1 MIIYLAEKV
10 LVFCQK
16 WIFRGHLSFVIIFGI
31 QGAALAHDTPARN
44 PTMLNIETEE
54 LPAGRVR
61 MTSTERTHPP
71 GARTPFHT
79 SGPKVVHLMAGS
91 LNAYGLNGKRLFSCG
106 PAPRVCFFN
115 PKDELWF
122 FKNDFS
128 EPMRF
133 MLVAIDSVSYLTVHE
148 LVGEVESVSGQ
159 RILINQGNV
168 LNSGFLDPPRKISLS
183 VSTLPQVSVG
193 DLVVTRR
200 YQESTQS
207 AETLVKLGSKW
218 Q

>member
-1 MIIYLAEKV
+1 
-10 LVFCQK
+10 
-16 WIFRGHLSFVIIFGI
+16 
-31 QGAALAHDTPARN
+31 
-44 PTMLNIETEE
+44 
-54 LPAGRVR
+54 
-61 MTSTERTHPP
+61 
-71 GARTPFHT
+71 
-79 SGPKVVHLMAGS
+79 
-91 LNAYGLNGKRLFSCG
+91 
-106 PAPRVCFFN
+106 
-115 PKDELWF
+115 
-122 FKNDFS
+122 
-128 EPMRF
+128 
-133 MLVAIDSVSYLTVHE
+133 MLVAIDSVSHLTVHE

>member
-1 MIIYLAEKV
+1 MIL
-10 LVFCQK
+10 
-16 WIFRGHLSFVIIFGI
+16 GM
-31 QGAALAHDTPARN
+31 QGAVLAHDTPARN

-54 LPAGRVR
+54 LPQGRVR
-61 MTSTERTHPP
+61 MTSTERSHPP

-79 SGPKVVHLMAGS
+79 SGPKVIHLMAGA

-159 RILINQGNV
+159 KVLINQGNV
-168 LNSGFLDPPRKISLS
+168 LTSGFFDPPRKVLLS
-183 VSTLPQVSVG
+183 VPTLPSVSVG

>member
-1 MIIYLAEKV
+1 MMNDIKKMMAFVSGRML
-10 LVFCQK
+10 LR
-16 WIFRGHLSFVIIFGI
+16 WLSLSVILGLH
-31 QGAALAHDTPARN
+31 GVVLAHDTPARN

-79 SGPKVVHLMAGS
+79 SGPKVIHLMAGS

-159 RILINQGNV
+159 KVLINQGNV

-183 VSTLPQVSVG
+183 VSTLPRVSVG